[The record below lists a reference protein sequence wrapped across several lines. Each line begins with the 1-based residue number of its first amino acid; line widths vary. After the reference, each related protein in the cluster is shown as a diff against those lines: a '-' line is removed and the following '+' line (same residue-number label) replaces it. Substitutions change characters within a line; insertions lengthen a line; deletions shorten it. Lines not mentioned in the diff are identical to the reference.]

1 MPRWVRFAR
10 CHRAALRAQPDAHSY
25 RGNRWEHQTVTLP
38 CKPLSN
44 AGEND
49 FGALE
54 IAQYPAIGEPAVCS
68 MSRSKCIVPS
78 VAFAQLRHRA
88 GPNGTN
94 HPANR
99 SHSPLA
105 IGKRSGRLVL
115 TRPAARSIYSASL
128 QTSDE
133 PNDTAALRP
142 EHYGSVWNKASGEGV
157 SVGEAAADLPSDLEG
172 RSLLVAG
179 LLSRV
184 DHLALSHLLE

>member
-1 MPRWVRFAR
+1 MPPALGPVRSMPSPS
-10 CHRAALRAQPDAHSY
+10 AASTTGSHSY
-25 RGNRWEHQTVTLP
+25 RGNWWEHQTVTLP
-38 CKPLSN
+38 YNGHQTLGK
-44 AGEND
+44 ND

-54 IAQYPAIGEPAVCS
+54 IPKGPAIGEPAVCS

-142 EHYGSVWNKASGEGV
+142 E
-157 SVGEAAADLPSDLEG
+157 D
-172 RSLLVAG
+172 RSLSARRRRTCQPTLKGDRCWSLVF
-179 LLSRV
+179 
-184 DHLALSHLLE
+184 